1 MTSSFTRQ
9 PSDSTGFGFYCL
21 IQCLGDEHNF
31 FKNCTNFCTK
41 ILNGL
46 TTYYFLVRFKY
57 SALYHIHK
65 NPDVP
70 LRQHTQLHTHTQQL
84 NCNFPSHCKHTN
96 IMHMNKCAM
105 FILLLKTAET
115 SLQTCNSETH
125 SQCQYDFSCHLTK
138 NSLCGFG
145 LRGGRLLVDGSSDGL
160 SSSSLFSNFF
170 ESAQRQVRILAT
182 FPGSGF
188 AYEKKSN

>member
-1 MTSSFTRQ
+1 
-9 PSDSTGFGFYCL
+9 
-21 IQCLGDEHNF
+21 
-31 FKNCTNFCTK
+31 
-41 ILNGL
+41 
-46 TTYYFLVRFKY
+46 
-57 SALYHIHK
+57 
-65 NPDVP
+65 
-70 LRQHTQLHTHTQQL
+70 
-84 NCNFPSHCKHTN
+84 
-96 IMHMNKCAM
+96 MHMNKCAM

>member
-1 MTSSFTRQ
+1 VHFLASE
-9 PSDSTGFGFYCL
+9 
-21 IQCLGDEHNF
+21 LGRFQNARSNDLKKKKDE
-31 FKNCTNFCTK
+31 T
-41 ILNGL
+41 L
-46 TTYYFLVRFKY
+46 
-57 SALYHIHK
+57 
-65 NPDVP
+65 
-70 LRQHTQLHTHTQQL
+70 
-84 NCNFPSHCKHTN
+84 
-96 IMHMNKCAM
+96 
-105 FILLLKTAET
+105 
-115 SLQTCNSETH
+115 LQTCNSETH

-188 AYEKKSN
+188 AYNIK